1 MPRLR
6 TIQLALL
13 IFSVVACAVAQ
24 DNSQQQ
30 GAAPAPAFGQNAPV
44 LNPENPPLSGI
55 DEPGLELKTAGRSFI
70 SPAILVSETA
80 DSNENN
86 QLGAS
91 AVHPVEHVLAALDLQ
106 KFWSKSDLFLEY
118 LGGGAFQT
126 VPRYDAKQLE
136 ALGFEGVTRWRTG
149 YAQLRDSFSYV
160 PDGSFST
167 GTAGGIPGLGIALG
181 GLGTGEAGGGLPGI
195 VTFNNAGVEVVGQI
209 PRIANTAIASVIQAI
224 SPRSAFTV
232 LGAFANTHYYDHKNC
247 SGPVSLQTNCL
258 RDSDQTTAEVGYSH
272 LLSRRDQIA
281 GVYAFEVFRFPYHDG
296 GEIYSNGFNV
306 RWSHTITGRMQLILG
321 VGPQYTDLRFGD
333 RSTQWSVR
341 GRASLRYRFAHASLV
356 ASWEKYT
363 SAGSGYFPGANTQ
376 AAQLAYSRALGRTYR
391 LNLVAGY
398 AHNDSVQSLQSVPGL
413 FATSANS
420 YNSGTATAA
429 LRKHI
434 GRTYDLF
441 AAFGF
446 NDVEF
451 NTANAGANCGS
462 PDGIGCG
469 SIARRYTGSIGLE
482 WHPKATRIE

>member
-13 IFSVVACAVAQ
+13 MVSVATWAVAQ

-91 AVHPVEHVLAALDLQ
+91 AVHPVEHVLGALDLQ

-126 VPRYDAKQLE
+126 VPTYQAKQLE
-136 ALGFEGVTRWRTG
+136 AVGFEGVTRWRTG
-149 YAQLRDSFSYV
+149 YVELRDSFSYI

-167 GTAGGIPGLGIALG
+167 GAAGGIPGLGIALG

-195 VTFNNAGVEVVGQI
+195 LNFNNAGVEVVGQV
-209 PRIANTAIASVIQAI
+209 PRIANTAIGSVIQAI
-224 SPRSAFTV
+224 SPRSAVTV
-232 LGAFANTHYYDHKNC
+232 LGAFANTHYFDPKNC
-247 SGPVSLQTNCL
+247 SGPLSLQTNCL
-258 RDSDQTTAEVGYSH
+258 LNSDQTTAEVGYSH

-281 GVYAFEVFRFPYHDG
+281 GVYAFQIFRFPYPDG
-296 GEIYSNGFNV
+296 GEMYNNAFNV

-321 VGPQYTDLRFGD
+321 VGPQYTDLRFGN
-333 RSTQWSVR
+333 RSTQWSVS
-341 GRASLRYRFAHASLV
+341 GRAILRYQFEHSSLV
-356 ASWEKYT
+356 ASWEKFT
-363 SAGSGYFPGANTQ
+363 SAGSGYFAGANTQ

-391 LNLVAGY
+391 LNLVASY
-398 AHNDSVQSLQSVPGL
+398 SHDDSLQSLQSVPFL
-413 FATSANS
+413 TATSATS
-420 YNSGTATAA
+420 YNSGTATAS

-441 AAFGF
+441 TSFGF
-446 NDVEF
+446 NEVEF
-451 NTANAGANCGS
+451 NAANTTNCGS
-462 PDGIGCG
+462 PNGIGCG